1 MPTASVRPTS
11 SAEGYGPPAHSA
23 WQDIDWRRHQRWE
36 VVEGR
41 AINLIDIGDGPPLVF
56 IHGLG
61 GSWQNWLE
69 NIPHFARTHRVI
81 ALDLPGFGASEMPRE
96 DISIEGYARIV
107 ETLLQQVGIEQATVV
122 GNSMG
127 GFIGAEMTVHF
138 PVRVDRLVL
147 VSAAGLHRE
156 QVASDP
162 FVRSARYTKILLTWG
177 TLQAQ
182 QRELVRRPR
191 LRQAMLWMVAAHPE
205 KLPATLCLEQL
216 KGAGKPGFYPA
227 LDALKDYE
235 LGEGLREIQ
244 ARTLIIWGDKD
255 RLVPVRYAD
264 EFERRIPGSRKVIF
278 EDTGHVP
285 MFERPVRFNR
295 EVEQFLAEAGPGAA
309 AQDADSRDRDAGRS
323 AAADEA
329 AA

>member
-1 MPTASVRPTS
+1 MPIASVSPS
-11 SAEGYGPPAHSA
+11 GPDAEGYGPPARSE

-36 VVEGR
+36 VVEDR

-81 ALDLPGFGASEMPRE
+81 ALDLPGFGESEMPRE
-96 DISIEGYARIV
+96 EISIEGYARIV
-107 ETLLQQVGIEQATVV
+107 ETLLQQLGIDKAIVV

-127 GFIGAEMTVHF
+127 GFIGAEMTVHY

-147 VSAAGLHRE
+147 VSAAGLSRD
-156 QVASDP
+156 QIVKDP

-182 QRELVRRPR
+182 QLELVRRPR
-191 LRQAMLWMVAAHPE
+191 LRAALLWMIAAHPE
-205 KLPATLCLEQL
+205 KIPAVLALEQIR
-216 KGAGKPGFYPA
+216 GAGKPGFFPA
-227 LDALKDYE
+227 LEALKSYE
-235 LGEGLREIQ
+235 LGQGLREIQ
-244 ARTLIIWGDKD
+244 ARTLIVWGDKD
-255 RLVPVRYAD
+255 LLVPVRYAD
-264 EFERRIPGSRKVIF
+264 EFQRMIPGSRKVIF

-285 MFERPVRFNR
+285 MFERPARFNR
-295 EVEQFLAEAGPGAA
+295 EVDRFLAEAGEGAA
-309 AQDADSRDRDAGRS
+309 AEDADSRAG
-323 AAADEA
+323 DEA

>member
-1 MPTASVRPTS
+1 MPTASAAPSRD
-11 SAEGYGPPAHSA
+11 AGGYGPPAHSE
-23 WQDIDWRRHQRWE
+23 WMDVDWRRHQRWE

-81 ALDLPGFGASEMPRE
+81 ALDLPGFGESEMPE
-96 DISIEGYARIV
+96 GEITIEGYAKTV
-107 ETLLQQVGIEQATVV
+107 ETLLQQLGIDRAIVV

-147 VSAAGLHRE
+147 VSAAGLHRD
-156 QVASDP
+156 QIVNDP
-162 FVRSARYTKILLTWG
+162 LVRSVRYAEILLTWG
-177 TLQAQ
+177 TAQAQ
-182 QRELVRRPR
+182 DLELARRPR
-191 LRQAMLWMVAAHPE
+191 LRKVLLWMIAAHPE
-205 KLPATLCLEQL
+205 QLPAALVLEQMR
-216 KGAGKPGFYPA
+216 GTGKPGFFPA
-227 LDALKDYE
+227 LEALKQYE
-235 LGEGLREIQ
+235 LGEGLREIEAQ
-244 ARTLIIWGDKD
+244 TLIVWGDKD

-264 EFERRIPGSRKVIF
+264 EFERRIPGSRKVVF
-278 EDTGHVP
+278 ADTGHVP
-285 MFERPVRFNR
+285 MFERPQRFNQ
-295 EVEQFLAEAGPGAA
+295 EVEAFLADVGHGSAA
-309 AQDADSRDRDAGRS
+309 EDEDSRAGDRG
-323 AAADEA
+323 EA

>member
-1 MPTASVRPTS
+1 MPTAFVSRSLPG
-11 SAEGYGPPAHSA
+11 AEGYGPPAHSA

-36 VVEGR
+36 IVEDR

-69 NIPHFARTHRVI
+69 NIPHFAGTHRVI
-81 ALDLPGFGASEMPRE
+81 ALDLPGFGESELPRE
-96 DISIEGYARIV
+96 DITIEGYARIV
-107 ETLLQQVGIEQATVV
+107 ETLLQQLGIDKAIVV

-127 GFIGAEMTVHF
+127 GFVGAEMTVHF

-156 QVASDP
+156 EIVSDP

-182 QRELVRRPR
+182 RRELVRRPR
-191 LRQAMLWMVAAHPE
+191 LRQALLWMIAAHPE
-205 KLPATLCLEQL
+205 KLPPALALEQI
-216 KGAGKPGFYPA
+216 KGAGKPGFFPA
-227 LDALKDYE
+227 LEALKSYE

-244 ARTLIIWGDKD
+244 ARTLIVWGDKD

-264 EFERRIPGSRKVIF
+264 EFQALIPGSRKVIF

-285 MFERPVRFNR
+285 MFERPARFNR
-295 EVEQFLAEAGPGAA
+295 EVEQFLAEAGEGAA
-309 AQDADSRDRDAGRS
+309 AEDADSRSG
-323 AAADEA
+323 DEA